1 MGNTH
6 CLPIPAHVFH
16 GRRAP
21 AGHRAGRH
29 SCRAVAARPTK
40 VSNQL
45 HAGQQAVFVN
55 LRRGL
60 PGGNDGSADGRLCS
74 RPDTIAETAEFSW
87 QQSGMP
93 STIQKYE

>member
-1 MGNTH
+1 MFSMEGRRQRVIAREG
-6 CLPIPAHVFH
+6 IPAGQSRHV
-16 GRRAP
+16 P
-21 AGHRAGRH
+21 P
-29 SCRAVAARPTK
+29 PTK

-60 PGGNDGSADGRLCS
+60 PGGNDGGADGRLCS

-87 QQSGMP
+87 QQSSMP

>member
-1 MGNTH
+1 M
-6 CLPIPAHVFH
+6 
-16 GRRAP
+16 
-21 AGHRAGRH
+21 
-29 SCRAVAARPTK
+29 
-40 VSNQL
+40 
-45 HAGQQAVFVN
+45 N